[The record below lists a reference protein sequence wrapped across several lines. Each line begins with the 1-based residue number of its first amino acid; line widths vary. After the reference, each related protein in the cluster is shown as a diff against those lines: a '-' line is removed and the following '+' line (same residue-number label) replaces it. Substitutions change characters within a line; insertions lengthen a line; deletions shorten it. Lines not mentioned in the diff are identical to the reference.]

1 MVSLVV
7 NIKKDLQGK
16 NMKFSSCLEEF
27 RYSTKYGERVRVL
40 SPTAEIRKLP
50 RKKSQQPKEENG
62 AFNKTNNFRQNID
75 SSSALTHAIIT
86 QNTKR

>member
-27 RYSTKYGERVRVL
+27 RYSTMVREL
-40 SPTAEIRKLP
+40 EYYPL
-50 RKKSQQPKEENG
+50 QPKLGSYPVKKANSQKRKMEPSIKQII
-62 AFNKTNNFRQNID
+62 FDRI
-75 SSSALTHAIIT
+75 LTAAQHSHM
-86 QNTKR
+86 R

>member
-16 NMKFSSCLEEF
+16 NMKFSSCFEEF
-27 RYSTKYGERVRVL
+27 RYSTMVRELEYVL

-50 RKKSQQPKEENG
+50 RKKANSQKRKMEPSIKQII
-62 AFNKTNNFRQNID
+62 FDRI
-75 SSSALTHAIIT
+75 LTAAQHSHM
-86 QNTKR
+86 R

>member
-27 RYSTKYGERVRVL
+27 RYYGERVREYYPL
-40 SPTAEIRKLP
+40 
-50 RKKSQQPKEENG
+50 QPKLGSYPVKKANSQKRKMEPSIKQII
-62 AFNKTNNFRQNID
+62 FDRI
-75 SSSALTHAIIT
+75 LTAAQHSHM
-86 QNTKR
+86 R